1 MPSLARLRSILR
13 LSAAFAF
20 AALIALA
27 AGSARAE
34 APRLDV
40 AFVLDTTGSMG
51 AYIAE
56 AQARIR
62 AISDELAEGDPRPDV
77 RFALVE
83 FRDRNDAF
91 VTRVHPFSGDLSVMR
106 GYLDGASANGG
117 GDHPEAVLE
126 GAKAA
131 IDDLTWT
138 PLSRDTRAVRLLFLV
153 GDAPPQHYGPSL
165 TEDTVARAAREKG
178 IVIHSIVCGP
188 GVGDSAMGAFE
199 RLARHTEGRA
209 FELGQSRRAIAGGVR
224 RASPSLG
231 AMVAGATRAYSS
243 SAGVAYA
250 PGSGTRVTV
259 ENASVPV
266 VAESGLIG
274 PEVRWVRD
282 AATFSDLW
290 AVHTSLL
297 PQSERPPLPEVDF
310 ARFEVL
316 VLGGRRGGVGV
327 DGVFASDGR
336 RRVEVRSEEGNVKF
350 VFVSIE
356 GGVR

>member
-1 MPSLARLRSILR
+1 MPNRVRFRFGLHH
-13 LSAAFAF
+13 SAAFVLTALVAF
-20 AALIALA
+20 AAD
-27 AGSARAE
+27 SARAE

-51 AYIAE
+51 AYIEE

-106 GYLDGASANGG
+106 GYLDGASASGG

-126 GAKAA
+126 GTKAA
-131 IDDLTWT
+131 IDDLAWT
-138 PLSRDTRAVRLLFLV
+138 PLTGDTRAVRLLFLV
-153 GDAPPQHYGPSL
+153 GDAPPQHYGPTL
-165 TEDTVARAAREKG
+165 TEDTVARAARDKG
-178 IVIHSIVCGP
+178 IVIHSIVCGS

-250 PGSGTRVTV
+250 PGSGTRVAV
-259 ENASVPV
+259 ETASVPV
-266 VAESGLIG
+266 LAESGLLG

-310 ARFEVL
+310 AHFEVL
-316 VLGGRRGGVGV
+316 VIGGRRGGLRV
-327 DGVFASDGR
+327 DGIFANDGR
-336 RRVEVRSEEGNVKF
+336 RRVEVRSEEAAVKF

-356 GGVR
+356 GGAR